1 MLLRTPWES
10 REQSRVTGLD
20 NTGEA
25 AGRDGMGDFMG
36 EADMGSPG
44 KGHRA
49 PKEELGTTRNG
60 DENRLMPH
68 CATVASHSRPST
80 RK

>member
-1 MLLRTPWES
+1 
-10 REQSRVTGLD
+10 
-20 NTGEA
+20 
-25 AGRDGMGDFMG
+25 
-36 EADMGSPG
+36 MGSPG

>member
-1 MLLRTPWES
+1 M
-10 REQSRVTGLD
+10 TGLD
-20 NTGEA
+20 HTGEA
-25 AGRDGMGDFMG
+25 AGRDGMGGLMG

-49 PKEELGTTRNG
+49 SKEELGTTRKG
-60 DENRLMPH
+60 DENRLMPY
-68 CATVASHSRPST
+68 CTTVASHSRPST